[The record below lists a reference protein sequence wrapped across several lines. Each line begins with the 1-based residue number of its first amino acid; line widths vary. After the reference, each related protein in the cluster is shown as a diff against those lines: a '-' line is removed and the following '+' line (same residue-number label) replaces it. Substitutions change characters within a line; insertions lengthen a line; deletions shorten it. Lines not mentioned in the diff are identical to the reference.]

1 MENNQTAF
9 LTAYW
14 KYLAMLNYEVDPK
27 ILLSRLP
34 TGTELDTF
42 EGKTFV
48 SMVGFLFHDT
58 KVLRIPIPFHQ
69 DFEEIN
75 LRFYV
80 RHKAKDGEWRRG
92 VVFVKEIVPKF
103 AIALVARAIY
113 EEHYISIPTRH
124 TLEFDE
130 NENPKFVAYEWEY
143 EDKWHSL
150 SVKPTGQAYSL
161 KPGSEEEFIAEH
173 YWGYTR
179 HSDNS
184 TTEYKV
190 EHPTWKVWS
199 VKESTFDCDIA
210 GLYGAEFSEF
220 LKVKPSSAFLAEGS
234 NVTVYMGNKLD

>member
-34 TGTELDTF
+34 TGTELDIF

-80 RHKAKDGEWRRG
+80 RHKAKNGEWRRG

-103 AIALVARAIY
+103 AIAFVARAIY

-130 NENPKFVAYEWEY
+130 NQNPKLVTYEWEY

-150 SVKPTGQAYSL
+150 SVKPTGQPYIL

-179 HSDNS
+179 HSDAS

-190 EHPTWKVWS
+190 EHPPWKVWS

-210 GLYGAEFSEF
+210 GLYGSEFNEF